1 MRLAGV
7 RAGDL
12 VLCDVRGARFHAE
25 VTACDENGLAVRPL
39 QRAITY
45 RHVRSRQA
53 IAHWRKA
60 GRSNP
65 PPAAAAADPPAKEG
79 TRP

>member
-1 MRLAGV
+1 MRLGGV

-25 VTACDENGLAVRPL
+25 VTGCDENGLAVRPL

-45 RHVRSRQA
+45 HYVRPRQV

-60 GRSNP
+60 GRSNRQ
-65 PPAAAAADPPAKEG
+65 PAAAAAASTAKEG
-79 TRP
+79 TQP